1 MIAASILS
9 KDVPL
14 LEATKQDR
22 YLVFI
27 FDDYRKCKELEE
39 LWWQGTLSVE
49 APKYAA
55 SIKRLKSLVYSKLEN

>member
-14 LEATKQDR
+14 VDAQKQGD

-27 FDDYRKCKELEE
+27 FDDYTKCKKLEE
-39 LWWQGTLSVE
+39 LWWKGTLSVE